1 MSFLFDFPPLASCG
15 KGDFFFINIRVY
27 SIYFK
32 YDTYICMSTSMYTPV
47 IGLEIH
53 AELHTKSKMFC
64 SCANAPLERNPNIH
78 ICPICMAHPGTLPTL
93 NRTAIEHVLKVGVA
107 LDAELADFTEWD
119 RKNYFYPDIPKGYQ
133 ISQYAYPLVQKGSL
147 TVKNEKGEDVRV
159 GITRIHLEE
168 DTARSSHD
176 KGDFSLVDYNR
187 AGVPL
192 MELVTDPVIRDAK
205 SAGNFGRELQLLLQT
220 LGVSEA
226 NMELGQMRVEVNISI
241 HKEGEPWGTKVE
253 IKNLNSFRAAERSIA
268 YEIERQA
275 ALLDAGE
282 KVIQETRGF
291 EDATGKTF
299 SQRKKEN
306 ANDYRYFPDPDLPK
320 LYISQTPEWSY
331 EALKASLPKL
341 PWVRRAEYIADG
353 LKPEDAEMFISDSFY
368 GDYFEAVLKT
378 ISKPEIKKLAVNYI
392 ATDIA
397 GLVKKE
403 SERAKTLDTYVH
415 LEHFIDIVHMIEAEE
430 LSSRGAKDMIALLW
444 KADEATRA
452 KTAKSIAEEKGMIQ
466 KHDPEA
472 LRTMIQGVID
482 ANPEQVAGFKEGKEP
497 LLMYLVGQVMKA
509 GKGTVNPAKAQEM
522 LREMLK

>member
-1 MSFLFDFPPLASCG
+1 
-15 KGDFFFINIRVY
+15 
-27 SIYFK
+27 
-32 YDTYICMSTSMYTPV
+32 MSTLSNTSPYQPV

-93 NRTAIEHVLKVGVA
+93 NKTAIEHVLKVGTA
-107 LDAELADFTEWD
+107 LKSELADFTEWD

-147 TVKNEKGEDVRV
+147 TVKNEAGRDVEV

-192 MELVTDPVIRDAK
+192 MELVTEPVIHDAK
-205 SAGNFGRELQLLLQT
+205 TAGNFGRELQLLLQT

-253 IKNLNSFRAAERSIA
+253 IKNLNSFRSAERSIA

-275 ALLDAGE
+275 KLLDAGE
-282 KVIQETRGF
+282 KVVQETRGF

-320 LYISQTPEWSY
+320 LYISKVPEWTR
-331 EALKASLPKL
+331 ENLLASLPKL
-341 PWVRRAEYIADG
+341 PWVRRAEYLAEG
-353 LKPEDAEMFISDSFY
+353 MKAEDAEMFISDNFY
-368 GDYFEAVLKT
+368 GDFYEAVITNL
-378 ISKPEIKKLAVNYI
+378 SKAELKKLAINYI

-403 SERAKTLDTYVH
+403 SERAEILDTY
-415 LEHFIDIVHMIEAEE
+415 IDKKQFVEIIEMIDAGE
-430 LSSRGAKDMIALLW
+430 LSSRGAKDLIALLW
-444 KADEATRA
+444 KNEELKS
-452 KTAKSIAEEKGMIQ
+452 KTAKSIAEDKGMIQ
-466 KHDPEA
+466 KNDPEA
-472 LRTMIQGVID
+472 LKAMIQGVID
-482 ANPEQVAGFKEGKEP
+482 ANPAQVEGFKAGKEP
-497 LLMYLVGQVMKA
+497 LLMYLVGQVMKE
-509 GKGTVNPAKAQEM
+509 GKGAVNPAKAQEM

>member
-1 MSFLFDFPPLASCG
+1 MSNS
-15 KGDFFFINIRVY
+15 
-27 SIYFK
+27 
-32 YDTYICMSTSMYTPV
+32 TYIPV

-53 AELHTKSKMFC
+53 AELHTQSKMFC

-93 NRTAIEHVLKVGVA
+93 NKTAIEHVLKVGVA
-107 LDAELADFTEWD
+107 LGSELADFTEWD

-147 TVKNEKGEDVRV
+147 TVKNEKGEDVSV

-192 MELVTDPVIRDAK
+192 MELVTNALDFSIRDAK
-205 SAGNFGRELQLLLQT
+205 TAGNFGRELQLLLQT

-226 NMELGQMRVEVNISI
+226 NMDLGQMRVEVNISI
-241 HKEGEPWGTKVE
+241 HKEGEPLGTKVE
-253 IKNLNSFRAAERSIA
+253 IKNLNSFRSAERSIA

-282 KVIQETRGF
+282 KVVQETRGF

-320 LYISQTPEWSY
+320 LYISQVPEWSR
-331 EALKASLPKL
+331 EALQASLPKL

-353 LKPEDAEMFISDSFY
+353 LKAEDAEMFISDAFY
-368 GDYFEAVLKT
+368 GDYYEAVLKDVT
-378 ISKPEIKKLAVNYI
+378 TPELKKLVVNYI

-403 SERAKTLDTYVH
+403 SERAETLDTYIDEKHFVH
-415 LEHFIDIVHMIEAEE
+415 IIQMIGADE
-430 LSSRGAKDMIALLW
+430 LSSRGAKDLIVLLW

-452 KTAKSIAEEKGMIQ
+452 KTTKFIAEEKGMIQ
-466 KHDPEA
+466 KNDPEA
-472 LRTMIQGVID
+472 LKAIVQGIVD
-482 ANPEQVAGFKEGKEP
+482 ANPEQVAGFKAGKEP
-497 LLMYLVGQVMKA
+497 LLMYLVGQVMKI
-509 GKGTVNPAKAQEM
+509 GKGAINPAKATEM

>member
-1 MSFLFDFPPLASCG
+1 MSAS
-15 KGDFFFINIRVY
+15 
-27 SIYFK
+27 
-32 YDTYICMSTSMYTPV
+32 TYQPV

-64 SCANAPLERNPNIH
+64 SCANAPLERTPNIH
-78 ICPICMAHPGTLPTL
+78 ICPICMAHPGTLPAL
-93 NRTAIEHVLKVGVA
+93 NKTAIEHVLKVGTA
-107 LDAELADFTEWD
+107 LKSEIADFTEWD

-133 ISQYAYPLVQKGSL
+133 ISQYAYPLVQKGTL
-147 TVKNEKGEDVRV
+147 TVKNEKGIDVEV

-192 MELVTDPVIRDAK
+192 MELVTEPVIHDAK
-205 SAGNFGRELQLLLQT
+205 TAGNFGKELQLLLQT

-253 IKNLNSFRAAERSIA
+253 IKNLNSFRSAERSIA

-282 KVIQETRGF
+282 KVVQETRGF

-320 LYISQTPEWSY
+320 LYISKVPEWSH
-331 EALKASLPKL
+331 ENLLATLPKL
-341 PWVRRAEYIADG
+341 PWVRRGEYLAEGMKA
-353 LKPEDAEMFISDSFY
+353 EDAEMFISDKFY
-368 GDYFEAVLKT
+368 GDFYEAT
-378 ISKPEIKKLAVNYI
+378 ITSLSKPDLKKLAINYI

-403 SERAKTLDTYVH
+403 NERAETLDVYIEKNQFV
-415 LEHFIDIVHMIEAEE
+415 EIIEMIDAGE
-430 LSSRGAKDMIALLW
+430 LSSRGAKDLIALLW
-444 KADEATRA
+444 KNEEL
-452 KTAKSIAEEKGMIQ
+452 KNKSAKSIAEEKGMIQ
-466 KHDPEA
+466 KNDPEA
-472 LRTMIQGVID
+472 LKLMIQGVID
-482 ANPEQVAGFKEGKEP
+482 ANPAQVEGFKAGKEP
-497 LLMYLVGQVMKA
+497 LLMYLVGQVMKE
-509 GKGTVNPAKAQEM
+509 GKGAVNPAKAQEM
-522 LREMLK
+522 LREML

>member
-1 MSFLFDFPPLASCG
+1 MSNS
-15 KGDFFFINIRVY
+15 
-27 SIYFK
+27 
-32 YDTYICMSTSMYTPV
+32 TYIPV

-93 NRTAIEHVLKVGVA
+93 NRAAIEHVLRVGVA

-147 TVKNEKGEDVRV
+147 TVKNEKGEDVQV

-192 MELVTDPVIRDAK
+192 MELVTNALDFSIRDAK
-205 SAGNFGRELQLLLQT
+205 TAGNFGRELQLLLQT
-220 LGVSEA
+220 LGASEA

-241 HKEGEPWGTKVE
+241 HKEGEPLGTKVE

-320 LYISQTPEWSY
+320 LYISQVPEWSRDV
-331 EALKASLPKL
+331 LQKSLPKL
-341 PWVRRAEYIADG
+341 PWIRRAEYIADG

-368 GDYFEAVLKT
+368 GDYYESVLKLVT
-378 ISKPEIKKLAVNYI
+378 KPELKKLVVNYI
-392 ATDIA
+392 ASDIA

-403 SERAKTLDTYVH
+403 SERAEKLDTYIDMK
-415 LEHFIDIVHMIEAEE
+415 HFADIIEMIHGDE
-430 LSSRGAKDMIALLW
+430 LSSRGAKDMIVIVW
-444 KADEATRA
+444 KSDAETRL
-452 KTAKSIAEEKGMIQ
+452 KTAKSIAEEKGCIQ
-466 KHDPEA
+466 KNDPEA
-472 LRTMIQGVID
+472 LRLMIQSVID
-482 ANPEQVAGFKEGKEP
+482 ANPEQVAGFKSGKES

-509 GKGTVNPAKAQEM
+509 GKGAINPTKAQEILKDM
-522 LREMLK
+522 LR

>member
-1 MSFLFDFPPLASCG
+1 
-15 KGDFFFINIRVY
+15 
-27 SIYFK
+27 
-32 YDTYICMSTSMYTPV
+32 MSTSTYIPV

-53 AELHTKSKMFC
+53 AELHTQSKMFC

-93 NRTAIEHVLKVGVA
+93 NKTAIEHVLKVGVA
-107 LDAELADFTEWD
+107 LGSELADFTEWD

-133 ISQYAYPLVQKGSL
+133 ISQYAYPLVQKGAL
-147 TVKNEKGEDVRV
+147 IVKNEKGEDVSV

-192 MELVTDPVIRDAK
+192 MELVTDPVIHDAK
-205 SAGNFGRELQLLLQT
+205 TAGNFGRELQLLLQT

-253 IKNLNSFRAAERSIA
+253 IKNLNSFRSAERSIA

-282 KVIQETRGF
+282 KVVQETRGF

-320 LYISQTPEWSY
+320 LFISQVPEWSR
-331 EALKASLPKL
+331 EALQGGLPKL

-353 LKPEDAEMFISDSFY
+353 LKAEDAEMFISDAFY
-368 GDYFEAVLKT
+368 GDYYEAVLKDIVT
-378 ISKPEIKKLAVNYI
+378 PELKKLVVNYI

-403 SERAKTLDTYVH
+403 NERAETLDTY
-415 LEHFIDIVHMIEAEE
+415 IDIKHFVNIIHMIGADE
-430 LSSRGAKDMIALLW
+430 LSSRGAKDLIVLLW
-444 KADEATRA
+444 KADEATRSR
-452 KTAKSIAEEKGMIQ
+452 TAKDIAEEKGMIQ
-466 KHDPEA
+466 KNDPEA
-472 LRTMIQGVID
+472 LRAIVQGVID
-482 ANPEQVAGFKEGKEP
+482 SNPEQVAGFKAGKEP
-497 LLMYLVGQVMKA
+497 LLMYLVGQVMKV
-509 GKGTVNPAKAQEM
+509 GKGAINPAKATDM